1 MHVSPF
7 SRAFLLAATCL
18 VPVLAPPMAEAR
30 PARGGHPAD
39 EAPATGTRA
48 SAPALAERR
57 QPAHAAPRHGV
68 TQPARNTRPA
78 AHQAAAKRRAAPRA
92 PVRVSEAA
100 EAPRPRAARTYLAAG
115 DPVRRPGAPAAVRL
129 AQARGPARPAT
140 GVVQAIDVQGNQRIE
155 AETIRSYMLLQPGDA
170 FEGDRLD
177 RSLRTLYATGL
188 FRDVRVS
195 RQGDRIQVQVE
206 ENPIVSR
213 IAFEGNSKLSDDV
226 LRNAV
231 QLRARSVF
239 TPQAAQSDRSRVLDL
254 YASRGRLSATVEPK
268 IIQLDQNRVDVV
280 FEINE
285 GEIALVSRINFVGNR
300 SFSDSR
306 LKEIVATR
314 EAAWYRP
321 FSSSDTY
328 DPERLNFDRELLR
341 RYYLRQGFADVN
353 VTASTAELTPDR
365 SGFFVTYLVEEGR
378 RYRFGKVD
386 VTSALRNV
394 RADQLRPE
402 VNVASGEQYDGELV
416 ERISETM
423 SDRAN
428 ALGAPF
434 VEVTPRIV
442 RNTEAGTVDITFEVK
457 EGNRLYVERIDVTGN
472 VRTQDRVVRREFRL
486 AEGDAFNAA
495 QVRRSRQRIRDLG
508 YFSDAT
514 INTSPGSA
522 PDRVILGANVTERA
536 TGEVSLGGGYSTDA
550 GALADVGLRERNLL
564 GTGIDARI
572 NGVLAQRRSQL
583 DLSVTDPSFLDRN
596 LAVGADVFYIN
607 RDLRSYSGYQ
617 ERRYGFALRAGYE
630 YNEFLRQSFSYTLS
644 QRNIFSVVDNV
655 SRYISEQQGETLLSQ
670 VGQTLTYDRRDS
682 RLDPRTGYLVRIGTD
697 VAGLGGDVSYVRG
710 RVDGSYYIPFERLL
724 GDPNYVLAILG
735 SVGYLEPFGGKNERI
750 VDRFFLGGENLRGFQ
765 TAGAGPRDIS
775 TSTRDSLGG
784 RFLYTQTTE
793 FRFPLPIPEEI
804 GITGR
809 AFVDVGGLSGSST
822 GPGVVDESSP
832 RVGAGIGVSW
842 RSPFGLI
849 NLDFG
854 QAVVK
859 KSYDET
865 QVFRFGFGT
874 RF

>member
-1 MHVSPF
+1 MQVSPF

-18 VPVLAPPMAEAR
+18 VPVVTSQDAAAQPRPAQPGEAAPRVPSRPEASRVAEPRVRLVQATRPIGRPAPRPAAR
-30 PARGGHPAD
+30 PARF
-39 EAPATGTRA
+39 APGT
-48 SAPALAERR
+48 
-57 QPAHAAPRHGV
+57 
-68 TQPARNTRPA
+68 
-78 AHQAAAKRRAAPRA
+78 
-92 PVRVSEAA
+92 
-100 EAPRPRAARTYLAAG
+100 
-115 DPVRRPGAPAAVRL
+115 
-129 AQARGPARPAT
+129 
-140 GVVQAIDVQGNQRIE
+140 VQGIDVQGNQRIE

-170 FEGDRLD
+170 FEEDRLD

-195 RQGDRIQVQVE
+195 RQGERIQVQVE

-213 IAFEGNSKLSDDV
+213 VAFEGNSKLSDDV

-239 TPQAAQSDRSRVLDL
+239 TPQAAQADRSRVLDL

-268 IIQLDQNRVDVV
+268 IIRLDQNRVDVV
-280 FEINE
+280 FEVNE
-285 GEIALVSRINFVGNR
+285 GEVALVSRINFVGNR
-300 SFSDSR
+300 TYSDSR

-341 RYYLRQGFADVN
+341 RFYLRQGFADVN

-365 SGFFVTYLVEEGR
+365 TGFFVTYVVDEGR
-378 RYRFGKVD
+378 RYRFGKVET
-386 VTSALRNV
+386 TSALRNV
-394 RADQLRPE
+394 TADQLRPE
-402 VNVASGEQYDGELV
+402 VTISSGDQYDGESV
-416 ERISETM
+416 ERIAETM

-442 RNTEAGTVDITFEVK
+442 RNAQAGTVDITFEVK

-472 VRTQDRVVRREFRL
+472 VRTQDRVVRRELRL

-607 RDLRSYSGYQ
+607 RDLTTYSGYR

-644 QRNIFSVVDNV
+644 QRNIYDIVAGA
-655 SRYISEQQGETLLSQ
+655 SRYIQEQRGETLLSQ

-682 RLDPRTGYLVRIGTD
+682 RLDPRTGYLLRVGTD
-697 VAGLGGDVSYVRG
+697 LAGLGGDVSYVRA

-750 VDRFFLGGENLRGFQ
+750 VDRFFLGGENLRGFR
-765 TAGAGPRDIS
+765 TAGAGPRDIAS
-775 TSTRDSLGG
+775 PSRDSLGG
-784 RFLYTQTTE
+784 RLLYTQTTE
-793 FRFPLPIPEEI
+793 FRFPLPIPDEI

-809 AFVDVGGLSGSST
+809 AFVDVGGLSGSSS
-822 GPGVVDESSP
+822 GVGIVDDSAP
-832 RVGAGIGVSW
+832 RVGAGVGVSW

-859 KSYDET
+859 KAYDET